1 MTEHCH
7 SNIMRSRQVPV
18 YSGILFLSCV
28 WIQGVDSTPKEITVT
43 RGYTPNATVTAGRD
57 AVLVCNGEPSDIGS
71 WYKVGYSK
79 YIAYIY
85 EGPGNCTFRSNQS
98 LPGLELGSSDCR
110 KHALRISNISKIH
123 EGRWRCTIT
132 IGEERAVNVH
142 VVASPAET
150 TTVKTSLSSLT
161 TRVTPESKT
170 TSLSSLTTPTSEL
183 TSHFT
188 ASAGIP
194 GSTPDATTEST
205 APDTDTSSAGY
216 KTESRTQ
223 DSVNPQTPSVT
234 SMTTILG
241 GTVGGALV
249 LLAAIITVCCLLR
262 SKKEKQNNGS
272 AQEPVNGDHRHQDPE
287 QREDAGMADNVLY
300 DSYGGDVGQAAKH
313 QDPLV
318 LAGRSQPDSVVGDIY
333 AIPDK
338 QRTSTLN
345 AESPGRSQP
354 DSVVVDIYAIPDKQ
368 RTSTLNEGAAAGDVY
383 SVVQKQPKS
392 EGETMQLQST
402 DKDAE
407 MSELYSQV
415 QKPQKNGK

>member
-1 MTEHCH
+1 MH
-7 SNIMRSRQVPV
+7 SRQVPV

-28 WIQGVDSTPKEITVT
+28 WIHGVDSKPKVITATSRVNQNT
-43 RGYTPNATVTAGRD
+43 TVQAGSDVVLECTGAVSDRGT
-57 AVLVCNGEPSDIGS
+57 
-71 WYKVGYSK
+71 WYKTDK
-79 YIAYIY
+79 QRDYIAYVELNKELCNITQ
-85 EGPGNCTFRSNQS
+85 EPVS
-98 LPGLELGSSDCR
+98 LPGLSLGNEDCA
-110 KHALRISNISKIH
+110 KHALKISNISKEH
-123 EGRWRCTIT
+123 EGTWTCQIEKSTT
-132 IGEERAVNVH
+132 QKLHVH
-142 VVASPAET
+142 VVASAT
-150 TTVKTSLSSLT
+150 
-161 TRVTPESKT
+161 ES
-170 TSLSSLTTPTSEL
+170 
-183 TSHFT
+183 TSHVT
-188 ASAGIP
+188 ATAGVP

-205 APDTDTSSAGY
+205 APATDTNSAGY
-216 KTESRTQ
+216 TTEGRTQ

-249 LLAAIITVCCLLR
+249 LLAAILTVCCLLR

-272 AQEPVNGDHRHQDPE
+272 REPVNGDHRHQDPE
-287 QREDAGMADNVLY
+287 QREDAGMVDNVLY

-345 AESPGRSQP
+345 AESPDRSQL

-392 EGETMQLQST
+392 EGETMPLQST